1 MLQGKADASQ
11 NPNVLAALMQKVPN
25 HRSQL
30 DHPHYLKLLKTT
42 ALTEYTNE
50 CWQGSK
56 AVTGPFRQWTRCGLG
71 HLLCHFN
78 CQEPQRRGCV
88 TLSWHLQLVSVQFVL
103 LYCFPTWQTYFKSDL
118 FQFYI
123 STSSLPLSRRIK
135 GHHVRVWL
143 LTVPCSQLE
152 FGWCT
157 NQTWTT
163 NPRQAPGYWIARE
176 ASWWWWVGKCNLE
189 LTGTTF
195 PGSFRILSVTGEE
208 MSTCH

>member
-123 STSSLPLSRRIK
+123 STSSLPLSRRIMYK
-135 GHHVRVWL
+135 EKKRTSRQGLAPHCTLQPAGVWMVYKPNMNYKS
-143 LTVPCSQLE
+143 TPS
-152 FGWCT
+152 
-157 NQTWTT
+157 
-163 NPRQAPGYWIARE
+163 
-176 ASWWWWVGKCNLE
+176 SWVLNSSG
-189 LTGTTF
+189 GIMMVV
-195 PGSFRILSVTGEE
+195 SR
-208 MSTCH
+208 